1 MDGFYVD
8 TRSLIIRDSA
18 VDGGKVYV
26 LQQGFKE
33 AIIFYS
39 EDEREIYTVA
49 KSKRKF
55 YVARRVIRDG
65 RLVTV
70 SSKSFYSTA
79 EDRKFFYRVKRVF
92 WSGNEV
98 MYESA
103 LRDLRNYVLLKAQG

>member
-8 TRSLIIRDSA
+8 TRSVIIRDGA

-39 EDEREIYTVA
+39 ESEKEIYTIA

-92 WSGNEV
+92 WSGEEF
-98 MYESA
+98 MFESA
-103 LRDLRNYVLLKAQG
+103 VRDLRSYVLLKTQG